1 MAWKR
6 RCSPS
11 APSGEDSGERR
22 RGKGKT
28 ELVWQPNSPPSL
40 RFAHTFYRL
49 PCRAAGWQLFTLTR
63 RATRVGLS
71 RFAGEAFGRWRG
83 RHHASWAPE
92 SLSIRPTSRAAGK
105 EGRLAPARPATP
117 PRGFAAH
124 VAVPECTDV
133 LEDDRGPR
141 AVTRPRGVVWMRSAW
156 ARTSLARRSPSREAR
171 SPPRA
176 AHAIDAVS
184 GGSSAVLAA
193 VLSEVVWLRLR
204 R

>member
-141 AVTRPRGVVWMRSAW
+141 AVTRPRGVVWMPSSSEPVAGG
-156 ARTSLARRSPSREAR
+156 AEPSQGCACDRRSQRR
-171 SPPRA
+171 IVGRPRRRA
-176 AHAIDAVS
+176 L
-184 GGSSAVLAA
+184 GGRLATSSALA
-193 VLSEVVWLRLR
+193 
-204 R
+204 